1 MSTPEDDD
9 KAAQY
14 AAKLAPT
21 YRDAPEREPEFYY
34 SRERRLAH
42 ASSRLRE
49 LNETGLVKKGGIFR
63 ALTSTKGNTMILM
76 VIALMSV
83 LITIASRTIYKDGG
97 GVRLGENILTAS
109 ARRVSETTY
118 IELKKKALGDTS
130 YTGPVDLAVSI
141 PQKKGKSDG
150 TGEVPPIE
158 TFRFFFTLK
167 EDEEFRFALS
177 FDAPEFLMV
186 MRAGETFKT
195 IRVKAK

>member
-1 MSTPEDDD
+1 MSTQEDDD
-9 KAAQY
+9 KALPY
-14 AAKLAPT
+14 AAKPAPT
-21 YRDAPEREPEFYY
+21 YRDAPGREPEFYY

-76 VIALMSV
+76 VIVLMSV

-97 GVRLGENILTAS
+97 GLTLGENTLTVS
-109 ARRVSETTY
+109 ALRISETTY
-118 IELKKKALGDTS
+118 IEIKKEALGDTS
-130 YTGPVDLAVSI
+130 YTGPVELAVSI
-141 PQKKGKSDG
+141 PQKKGKTDG
-150 TGEVPPIE
+150 TEEAAPIE

-167 EDEEFRFALS
+167 EDEEFRLALP

-186 MRAGETFKT
+186 MRVGEVFKT
-195 IRVKAK
+195 IRVKVK